1 MAVAADRM
9 RSGRALRR
17 SRRRAARKQTARR
30 RPYTVALPDQMG
42 AEASLPSLPIV
53 RYGPRTL
60 TLLLLIGWALLAQR
74 MWTSDEFTVRA
85 AAVEG
90 AELMSAAQVQSIAR
104 VRGGSVFAVDPAAIE
119 QRLTSYAEIDSAEV
133 EVAWP
138 NQVTITIQERR
149 PIVAWDDGGVTWWLS
164 ESGVAFI
171 QRGDQAPPVA
181 VRAEE
186 PVLEISQ
193 DALEPAI
200 DPEILW
206 SAVALVEQLP
216 YASDLSYSPEHG
228 LAFDDPRGWRAIFG
242 MRGDPEFKIEV
253 YEAIA
258 DLLVDSGAAV
268 EVVSVEDPSSPYYKL
283 AR

>member
-1 MAVAADRM
+1 MAVAAERL

-17 SRRRAARKQTARR
+17 ERRTAARKKTTRRRA
-30 RPYTVALPDQMG
+30 YTVALPHEMG
-42 AEASLPSLPIV
+42 AEASLPALPIV

-60 TLLLLIGWALLAQR
+60 TLLLLIGWALLAHR
-74 MWTSDEFTVRA
+74 MWTSDDFAIRA

-104 VRGGSVFAVDPAAIE
+104 LRGRSIFAVDPTAIE

-138 NQVTITIQERR
+138 NRVTITIQERR
-149 PIVAWDDGGVTWWLS
+149 PIVAWDDAGVTWWLS

-171 QRGDQAPPVA
+171 QRGDLAPPVS

-186 PVLEISQ
+186 PVLDISQ

-206 SAVALVEQLP
+206 SAVSLVERLP
-216 YASDLSYSPEHG
+216 YAGDLSYSPEYG
-228 LAFDDPRGWRAIFG
+228 LAFDDPRGWRVIFG
-242 MRGDPEFKIEV
+242 MRGDAEFKIEV

-268 EVVSVEDPSSPYYKL
+268 EIVSVEDPSSPYYKL